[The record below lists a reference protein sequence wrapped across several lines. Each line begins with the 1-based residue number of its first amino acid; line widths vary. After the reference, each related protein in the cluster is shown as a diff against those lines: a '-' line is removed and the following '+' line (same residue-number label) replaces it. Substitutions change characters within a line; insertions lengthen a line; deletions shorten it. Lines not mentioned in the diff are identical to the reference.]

1 MLKKS
6 LLFYFSAIV
15 VNLCVC
21 WIIAVVIQPKMDES
35 LPAAA
40 IEDQLSYTFGN
51 NLDWHQSNQYPLKG
65 EVKRG
70 ALFRKVHVSG
80 WSNSNEPVF
89 YAEDI
94 LKVGWPFTTVRGFAH
109 QVGND
114 VRYVNAYGL
123 ASANGPRFFPLE
135 VVWPG
140 LILNSALFALTAS
153 LIWWGFQHRT
163 ANASLRGTR

>member
-1 MLKKS
+1 MLKKT
-6 LLFYFSAIV
+6 LLLYFSAII
-15 VNLCVC
+15 VNLCAC
-21 WIIAVVIQPKMDES
+21 WALALVIHPEMES
-35 LPAAA
+35 SLTEAA
-40 IEDQLSYTFGN
+40 IQDQLSFTFGD
-51 NLDWHQSNQYPLKG
+51 NLDWHESNQYPLKG

-80 WSNSNEPVF
+80 WSNTNEPIF
-89 YAEDI
+89 YAEDV

-123 ASANGPRFFPLE
+123 ASENGPRFFPLE

-140 LILNSALFALTAS
+140 LILNSALFALIAG
-153 LIWWGFQHRT
+153 LFWWGYQNRA
-163 ANASLRGTR
+163 ANA